1 MLAKT
6 NQKAAL
12 VVALIAVIYL
22 LLSFNLP
29 AYSNALIDTDVIPKG
44 LGFLLLFFALLL
56 YLDKKNETEAD
67 KEKRK
72 ISKKHVINLLVVAGM
87 ILVYIF
93 LLEIIGFVLMT
104 TLFIFVCSLYLDY
117 KHHVTNII
125 TSVVFSLAIYGLF
138 NYLLKINL
146 PAGILPF

>member
-12 VVALIAVIYL
+12 VVAVIAIVYL

-29 AYSNALIDTDVIPKG
+29 GYSNALIDADVIPKG

-56 YLDKKNETEAD
+56 YLDKKNATEAD

-72 ISKKHVINLLVVAGM
+72 ISKQHVINLLVVAGM
-87 ILVYIF
+87 ILIYIF
-93 LLEIIGFVLMT
+93 LLEMIGFVVMT
-104 TLFIFVCSLYLDY
+104 TVFIFVCSLYLDY
-117 KHHVTNII
+117 KHHVTNVI

>member
-12 VVALIAVIYL
+12 VVALIAVVYL

-29 AYSNALIDTDVIPKG
+29 VYSNALIDADVIPKG

-87 ILVYIF
+87 ILIYIF

-104 TLFIFVCSLYLDY
+104 TVFIFVCSLYLDY

-125 TSVVFSLAIYGLF
+125 TSVVFSLVIYGLF

>member
-12 VVALIAVIYL
+12 VVAVIAIVYL

-29 AYSNALIDTDVIPKG
+29 GYTNALIDADVIPKG

-72 ISKKHVINLLVVAGM
+72 ISKQHVINLLVVAGM
-87 ILVYIF
+87 ILIYIF
-93 LLEIIGFVLMT
+93 LLEMIGFVVMT
-104 TLFIFVCSLYLDY
+104 TVFIFVCSLYLDY
-117 KHHVTNII
+117 KHHVTNVI

>member
-12 VVALIAVIYL
+12 VVAVIAIVYL

-29 AYSNALIDTDVIPKG
+29 GYSNALIDADVIPKG

-72 ISKKHVINLLVVAGM
+72 ISKQHVINLLVVAGM
-87 ILVYIF
+87 ILIYIF
-93 LLEIIGFVLMT
+93 LLEMIGFVVMT
-104 TLFIFVCSLYLDY
+104 TVFIFVCSLYLDY
-117 KHHVTNII
+117 KHHVTNVI

>member
-29 AYSNALIDTDVIPKG
+29 AYSNALIDADVIPKG

-104 TLFIFVCSLYLDY
+104 TIFIFVCSLYLDY